1 MMTGYTQVI
10 RFSLQVEE
18 GVEWFCAQW
27 VTPGDTGTRHRRH
40 FPQVSRF
47 RSWLLEAQGYGV
59 HEADA
64 LIEQLR
70 RPHAHANDMTPAA
83 TERPGRSAD

>member
-1 MMTGYTQVI
+1 MMIEYTQVI

-27 VTPGDTGTRHRRH
+27 IGPRSGGRERRY

-47 RSWLLEAQGYGV
+47 RSWLVGAQGYGLD
-59 HEADA
+59 EADA
-64 LIEQLR
+64 LIAQLR
-70 RPHAHANDMTPAA
+70 HTPAGA
-83 TERPGRSAD
+83 ADPTPWTPEWSGRAAD